1 MKTLSPT
8 FGRAARSGLLLLGAL
23 LTARPA
29 AAFPPNPYHLLYG
42 MVSDEYGIPLLTPQ
56 AKVVFEASSGARV
69 SISIDPGIEA
79 AANYR
84 LEVPMDANLLG
95 APYRAS
101 AMRPLAPFRLK
112 VEFGGVTYLPLQM
125 TGDAAHLGQP
135 GQRTRMDLTLGED
148 VNGDGL
154 PDAWQRRINADIS
167 QVAPGGDAGNG
178 LTYLQAY
185 QLGLY
190 AVSPTNGFRLEILS
204 PTNGL
209 PRLEFMGVTGRRYLI
224 ESSSDLNLWTPVSF
238 RVPAEGAG
246 SPLHDSF
253 MPAAI
258 GPVRA
263 EVGESSAPAGSQYF
277 RLILRT
283 SSP

>member
-23 LTARPA
+23 LIARPG
-29 AAFPPNPYHLLYG
+29 AAFPPTAYHLLYG
-42 MVSDEYGIPLLTPQ
+42 MVSDEYGIPLLTRQ

-69 SISIDPGIEA
+69 SISIDPGIET

-95 APYRAS
+95 APYLPS

-112 VEFGGVTYLPLQM
+112 VELGGVTYLPLQM

-148 VNGDGL
+148 LNGDGL
-154 PDAWQRRINADIS
+154 PDAWQRRINADLS
-167 QVAPGGDAGNG
+167 RVAPGGDAGNG

-185 QLGLY
+185 QIGLY

-209 PRLEFMGVTGRRYLI
+209 PRLEFMGVAGRRYLI
-224 ESSSDLNLWTPVSF
+224 ETSADLKQWTPVSF
-238 RVPAEGAG
+238 RVPAEGDG
-246 SPLHDSF
+246 RLLHESF
-253 MPAAI
+253 MPPAI
-258 GPVRA
+258 GPVRV
-263 EVGESSAPAGSQYF
+263 EVGERATPSGPQYF

-283 SSP
+283 TTP

>member
-1 MKTLSPT
+1 MKTLSPI

-23 LTARPA
+23 LIARPGA
-29 AAFPPNPYHLLYG
+29 AYPPSPYHLLYG

-69 SISIDPGIEA
+69 SITINPGIET

-101 AMRPLAPFRLK
+101 AMLPLAPFRLK
-112 VEFGGVTYLPLQM
+112 VELGGVTYLPLQM

-148 VNGDGL
+148 LNGDGL
-154 PDAWQRRINADIS
+154 PDAWQRRINADLS
-167 QVAPGGDAGNG
+167 RVAPGGDAGNG

-204 PTNGL
+204 QTNGL
-209 PRLEFMGVTGRRYLI
+209 NRLEFMGVTGRRYLI
-224 ESSSDLNLWTPVSF
+224 ETSTDLNLWTPVSF
-238 RVPAEGAG
+238 RVPADGAG
-246 SPLHDSF
+246 SPLRDSY
-253 MPAAI
+253 MAPAV
-258 GPVRA
+258 GPVRV
-263 EVGESSAPAGSQYF
+263 EVGGSSSSPGLQYF
-277 RLILRT
+277 RLTVRT
-283 SSP
+283 TTP